1 MCFYYKRRGAAQA
14 APLLLLRLNFM
25 YQTILFDFDGTLTP
39 SLELWLQAFQYA
51 LRQYE
56 RELPEETIIRR
67 FFYRDYHDV
76 VQEFDLPSGPE
87 LERHV
92 HDGLSLAFASPRLF
106 PGVLDVLDF
115 CRADGTTL
123 GLVTSSPR
131 KQVLSVLGRLGVET
145 YFEAIVTGDD
155 ITHYKPH
162 PEPVQ
167 KALGLLGKSPTET
180 LFVGDYLADV
190 LAGQAAGTKTALFL
204 PGQHER
210 FYDFAALRALG
221 PDFVF
226 SAYGELREHLRL
238 N

>member
-1 MCFYYKRRGAAQA
+1 
-14 APLLLLRLNFM
+14 M
-25 YQTILFDFDGTLTP
+25 YNTVLFDFDGTLTP

-56 RELPEETIIRR
+56 RELPEETIIQR

-76 VQEFDLPSGPE
+76 VKEFDLPSGPE

-92 HDGLSLAFASPRLF
+92 HDGLTLAFAEPRLF
-106 PGVLDVLDF
+106 PGVRDVLDF
-115 CRADGTTL
+115 CRGRNLTL

-131 KQVLSVLGRLGVET
+131 KQVVAALARLGVDG
-145 YFEAIVTGDD
+145 YFEAVVTGDD

-162 PEPVQ
+162 PEPVL
-167 KALGLLGKSPTET
+167 KALGMLGRPPEGT

-190 LAGQAAGTKTALFL
+190 LAGQAAGTRTALFL
-204 PGQHER
+204 PNQHQR
-210 FYDFAALRALG
+210 FYDFAALRALE

-226 SAYGELREHLRL
+226 SAYEELREHLQL
-238 N
+238 T

>member
-1 MCFYYKRRGAAQA
+1 MS
-14 APLLLLRLNFM
+14 M
-25 YQTILFDFDGTLTP
+25 SYQTVSFDFDGTLTP

-67 FFYRDYHDV
+67 FFYRDYQEV
-76 VQEFDLPSGPE
+76 VSEFGLPSGPE
-87 LERHV
+87 LQRHV
-92 HDGLSLAFASPRLF
+92 HDGLTLAFAAPRLF
-106 PGVLDVLDF
+106 PGVRAVLDF
-115 CRADGTTL
+115 CRQSSVTL

-131 KQVLSVLGRLGVET
+131 RQVLTALERLGVGD
-145 YFEAIVTGDD
+145 YFDAVVTGDD
-155 ITHYKPH
+155 ITHFKPH

-167 KALGLLGKSPTET
+167 KALGLLGKSAERT

-190 LAGQAAGTKTALFL
+190 LAGQAAGTRTALFL
-204 PGQHER
+204 PDQHER

-226 SAYGELREHLRL
+226 TAYDELLAHLKTG
-238 N
+238 